1 MGKSKG
7 EEILYGQMQLLRLPL
22 PEREY
27 RFAPPRRWRFD
38 FCYPTRIPKLA
49 IEIEGGIWIKG
60 RHTRPSGYIKDMAKY
75 NEAAR
80 LGWQVLRFTTEQAKN
95 GYALQVIE
103 DALRSERF
111 YLEDK
116 PYSVERA

>member
-7 EEILYGQMQLLRLPL
+7 EEILLWHITAMRLPL

-27 RFAPPRRWRFD
+27 RFAPPRKWRFD
-38 FCYPTRIPKLA
+38 FAYPKRKLA
-49 IEIEGGIWIKG
+49 IEIEGGIWSNG
-60 RHTRPSGYIKDMAKY
+60 RHTRSSGYIKDMAKY

-80 LGWQVLRFTTEQAKN
+80 LGWQVLRFTTEQAKS

-116 PYSVERA
+116 PYSVERI